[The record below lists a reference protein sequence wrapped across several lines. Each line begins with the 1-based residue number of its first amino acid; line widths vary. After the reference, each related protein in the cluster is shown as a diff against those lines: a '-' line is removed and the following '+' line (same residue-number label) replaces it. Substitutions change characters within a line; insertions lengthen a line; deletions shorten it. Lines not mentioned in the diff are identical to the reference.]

1 MEFRLAAFTANGVL
15 LLTPPKEALI
25 LVLPTFLAVAS
36 PLVVIE
42 AIEVEEE
49 FQVAVP
55 VTS

>member
-1 MEFRLAAFTANGVL
+1 MEFRFAAFTANGVL

-42 AIEVEEE
+42 AIEVEEVE
-49 FQVAVP
+49 FEF
-55 VTS
+55 SL